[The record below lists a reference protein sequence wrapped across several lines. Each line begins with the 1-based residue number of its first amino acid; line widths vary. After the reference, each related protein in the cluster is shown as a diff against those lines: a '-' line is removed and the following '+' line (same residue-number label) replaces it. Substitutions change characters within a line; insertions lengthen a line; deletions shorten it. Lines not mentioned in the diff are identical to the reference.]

1 MKRAL
6 YSLALT
12 LLLTV
17 AAFVVPVCAQPS
29 FYAMFPDT
37 YVVAWD
43 GVHYGAS
50 INDTLAWPDDSTFD
64 STTHYSHIPYSN
76 GAPDSVIDTTIVID
90 TSIVTHDTVAV
101 RDKYHT
107 WLVDT
112 VRLIGV
118 DTAYSVPF
126 EISTSLTVGYSATSH
141 KLCLQAVCLP
151 QTGADSVAVF
161 AVLQYSGVPG
171 ALTTFT
177 ANVDSSF
184 STTYGGAADTPDS
197 IKFVGWGAPTNI
209 SIPVPIACARVRVRG
224 NTLNGSVP
232 GALVKVIVTQG
243 AP

>member
-43 GVHYGAS
+43 GVHYGVS

-76 GAPDSVIDTTIVID
+76 GTPDSVIDTTIVID

-118 DTAYSVPF
+118 DTAYSQPF
-126 EISTSLTVGYSATSH
+126 TIPFSGLNGLSSSTRYV
-141 KLCLQAVCLP
+141 AVQIIALP
-151 QTGADSVAVF
+151 QTGADSVYVYAS
-161 AVLQYSGVPG
+161 LQYTGVPEAG
-171 ALTTFT
+171 ATFN
-177 ANVDSSF
+177 ANIDSSF
-184 STTYGGAADTPDS
+184 STTYGGITNAYDS
-197 IKFVGWGAPTNI
+197 TKIVGWDNPTLLGVNK
-209 SIPVPIACARVRVRG
+209 PFAFARVRARG
-224 NTLNGSVP
+224 VTGNGSVP
-232 GALVKVIVTQG
+232 GALCKVIIITGQE
-243 AP
+243 